1 MPDVVLGVGEAMRR
15 REFIAVIGT
24 ATPWPFV
31 ARAQQPNIPL
41 VGFLNVGSSDGYR
54 PMAAAFRQGL
64 QETGYV
70 EGQNVAIEYRWGE
83 GQSDRLPAMLA
94 DFIHRQVAVIAATST
109 PAALAAK
116 SATKTVPIVFE
127 TGGDPIQ
134 LGLVTSLSRPSGNVT
149 GVTQLNGQVVPKALE
164 VLHELLPTAKTVAL
178 LVNPADPAVAEDQTR
193 EAMSAARTLGLEL
206 HVLKASTE
214 AQLEAVFA
222 NLSQSQ
228 ISGLVI
234 GPEAF
239 FTSHTGQ
246 LVALAV
252 RHKVPTVYRGRE
264 FAAAGGLVS
273 YGTNPENSYHLAGVY
288 TGRVLKGEKP
298 ADLPV
303 QQASKFELYINLKTA
318 KALGITVP
326 LPLSG
331 RADEVIE

>member
-1 MPDVVLGVGEAMRR
+1 MRR
-15 REFIAVIGT
+15 REFIAFVGT
-24 ATPWPFV
+24 AAAAWPMA
-31 ARAQQPNIPL
+31 ARAQQQNMPL
-41 VGFLNVGSSDGYR
+41 IGFLNVGSSDGYR
-54 PMAAAFRQGL
+54 PMAAAFRRGL

-83 GQSDRLPAMLA
+83 GQSDRLPAMVDDL
-94 DFIHRQVAVIAATST
+94 IHRRVAVIAATST

-116 SATKTVPIVFE
+116 AATKTIPIVFE

-134 LGLVTSLSRPSGNVT
+134 LGLVASLSRPSGNVT

-193 EAMSAARTLGLEL
+193 EGMSAARMLGLEL

-228 ISGLVI
+228 ISGLVV

-239 FTSHTGQ
+239 FTSHTRQ

-273 YGTNPENSYHLAGVY
+273 YGTSPESSYHLAGVY
-288 TGRVLKGEKP
+288 SGRVLKGEKP

-303 QQASKFELYINLKTA
+303 QQATKFELYINLKTA
-318 KALGITVP
+318 KALGISVP

-331 RADEVIE
+331 RADEMIE

>member
-1 MPDVVLGVGEAMRR
+1 MRR
-15 REFIAVIGT
+15 REFIAFVGT
-24 ATPWPFV
+24 AAAWPLA

-54 PMAAAFRQGL
+54 PMVAAFRQGL

-70 EGQNVAIEYRWGE
+70 EGRNVAIEYRWGE
-83 GQSDRLPAMLA
+83 GQSDRLPEMVTDL
-94 DFIHRQVAVIAATST
+94 IQRQVAVIAATST

-116 SATKTVPIVFE
+116 SATKTIPVVFE

-134 LGLVTSLSRPSGNVT
+134 LGLVASLNRPGSNVT
-149 GVTQLNGQVVPKALE
+149 GVTQLNGQVVPKELE

-193 EAMSAARTLGLEL
+193 EGMSAARMLGLEL

-228 ISGLVI
+228 ISGLVV
-234 GPEAF
+234 GPESF
-239 FTSHTGQ
+239 FTSHIGQ
-246 LVALAV
+246 LAALAV
-252 RHKVPTVYRGRE
+252 RRKVPTIYRGRE

-273 YGTNPENSYHLAGVY
+273 YGTSITSSYNLAGVY

-298 ADLPV
+298 SDLPV

>member
-24 ATPWPFV
+24 ATAWPFV

-83 GQSDRLPAMLA
+83 GQSDRLPAMIA

-134 LGLVTSLSRPSGNVT
+134 LGLVTSLSRPSGNIT

-164 VLHELLPTAKTVAL
+164 VLHELLPTAKIVAL

-326 LPLSG
+326 LSLSG